1 MPGRNVG
8 GAAAFAEEKHV
19 SRGKAC
25 LPRKGLLPEEG
36 LGAGPKAVRRQRFGA
51 ANHRRFDA
59 ALWMARI
66 PCMMIA
72 GDTAPRCHY
81 FAIKPNFGR
90 ICQFFRDFLAR
101 IPLTC

>member
-1 MPGRNVG
+1 MPGRNAG
-8 GAAAFAEEKHV
+8 GGAAFAEEKHV
-19 SRGKAC
+19 SRGKA
-25 LPRKGLLPEEG
+25 RRR
-36 LGAGPKAVRRQRFGA
+36 PKAIRRQRFGP
-51 ANHRRFDA
+51 ANHGRFDA